1 VIYAYEHIVTT
12 NLLSQDFL
20 PNVSVK
26 QTYVNLIDP
35 RGWKASGMGKATKQD
50 CGKVHQTPPE
60 HNTTV
65 IILYLDTLS
74 LIWDYHTAI
83 KIVQ

>member
-1 VIYAYEHIVTT
+1 MVTT

-35 RGWKASGMGKATKQD
+35 RGWKACGMGKATIQD
-50 CGKVHQTPPE
+50 CGKLHSTPPE

-65 IILYLDTLS
+65 IVLNLDTLA

-83 KIVQ
+83 